1 MLSVFESN
9 VANGFGSMKIYNLK
23 VKCTVSY
30 NVFSKNYTFS
40 SMLLYINLRSHYSC
54 RNLSFELT
62 TKTRA
67 CKGAGQEGSLEV
79 TFHAPGSVGECEG
92 MNPHIPK

>member
-23 VKCTVSY
+23 VKCTISC

-40 SMLLYINLRSHYSC
+40 SMLLYINLGSHYSC
-54 RNLSFELT
+54 HNPSFGFT

-67 CKGAGQEGSLEV
+67 YKGAGQEGSLEV
-79 TFHAPGSVGECEG
+79 TFHVRGSVGECEG
-92 MNPHIPK
+92 MNPKNPK